1 MLVDQDTTK
10 EEKGAMQ
17 EFIARHKDQIIGT
30 LSGFDRLVFRGTLR
44 SIAYPDGMQS
54 YLRSNGIL
62 LKDFGPHAE
71 RVSADIK
78 KASLSHAET
87 LGRPVQYLSSS
98 ATSKEEQ
105 ARQIA
110 SNDEVREGL
119 IAVLTCVEPCKTF
132 DIYRNRQEKKLE
144 LVARERKCLFLY
156 HYWLDPV
163 FGFMN
168 ARIQTWF
175 PFPIQV
181 CLNGR
186 EWLARQM
193 DGQGMKYL
201 AAGNCFPWIEQWD
214 RAQQLMDT
222 QLQTEWPKVLD
233 RIAGQLNPIHET
245 VFQKHPVR
253 YYWSTY
259 QHEWAI
265 DVAFRDANYL
275 RQLYPRLIHHGITTF
290 GSTDVLRYLGKRTPL
305 SGEVAR
311 NFAGEVTA
319 TLKERE
325 EGVRI
330 KHVVNNNSL
339 KLYDKAFTAAGST
352 LRAETTLQNTQDL
365 RVYRPKEGDPDGPS
379 SWRPMRRGIAD
390 LYRRAELSKKAT
402 ERYLDAYAS
411 IEDST
416 TFEQLIVRIEKP
428 TTWRGRR
435 VRPLRPFNDDRPLLA
450 AIACAQFELTGF
462 RNRNLQELLFSA
474 APSSGRE
481 ARRRSAW
488 VSRQLRLLRAH
499 GLITKINGTHR
510 YRLTRVGRTMTTA
523 ILTALRATVRQLMPE
538 AA

>member
-1 MLVDQDTTK
+1 
-10 EEKGAMQ
+10 MQ
-17 EFIARHKDQIIGT
+17 EFIARHEDRIIGT

-44 SIAYPDGMQS
+44 SISYPEGMQG

-62 LKDFGPHAE
+62 LKDFGQHVE

-78 KASLSHAET
+78 EASLNHART
-87 LGRPVQYLSSS
+87 MGRPVQYLSSS
-98 ATSKEEQ
+98 ATSKEDV
-105 ARQIA
+105 ARQLA
-110 SNDEVREGL
+110 SDDGVGEGL

-132 DIYRNRQEKKLE
+132 DIYRNREEKKLE

-201 AAGNCFPWIEQWD
+201 AAGNCFPWVEQWD

-222 QLQTEWPKVLD
+222 QLQTEWPQVLD
-233 RIAGQLNPIHET
+233 RIASQLNPIHDT
-245 VFQKHPVR
+245 VFQKHPIR

-265 DVAFRDANYL
+265 DVVFRDADYL
-275 RQLYPRLIHHGITTF
+275 RQLYLRLIHHGITTF
-290 GSTDVLRYLGKRTPL
+290 GSSDVLRYLGKRTPL
-305 SGEVAR
+305 GGNVPGNFRGEVMASVR
-311 NFAGEVTA
+311 
-319 TLKERE
+319 ERE

-330 KHVVNNNSL
+330 KHVANNNSL
-339 KLYDKAFTAAGST
+339 KLYDKAFTAMGST
-352 LRAETTLQNTQDL
+352 LRAETTLQNTRDL
-365 RVYRPKEGDPDGPS
+365 RTYRPKEGDPDGPC

-390 LYRRAELSKKAT
+390 LYRRAELSQKAT

-411 IEDST
+411 IDDST
-416 TFEQLIVRIEKP
+416 TLEQLIREIEKP
-428 TTWRGRR
+428 ALWRGRR
-435 VRPLRPFNDDRPLLA
+435 VRSLRPFNDDHPLLA
-450 AIACAQFELTGF
+450 AIARAEFDLTGF
-462 RNRNLQELLFSA
+462 RNRDLQQLLFSA
-474 APSSGRE
+474 APRSQRE

-510 YRLTRVGRTMTTA
+510 YRLTRNGRTITTA
-523 ILTALRATVRQLMPE
+523 FLTALRATVRQLMP
-538 AA
+538 AAA

>member
-1 MLVDQDTTK
+1 
-10 EEKGAMQ
+10 MQ
-17 EFIARHKDQIIGT
+17 KFIARHKDRINGT

-44 SIAYPDGMQS
+44 SISYPDGMQS

-62 LKDFGPHAE
+62 LKDFGQHVE
-71 RVSADIK
+71 RVSEDIK
-78 KASLSHAET
+78 QASLNHARMM
-87 LGRPVQYLSSS
+87 GRPVQYLSSS
-98 ATSKEEQ
+98 ATSKEDL

-110 SNDEVREGL
+110 SDDGVREGL
-119 IAVLTCVEPCKTF
+119 IAVLKCVEPCKTF
-132 DIYRNRQEKKLE
+132 DIHRNREEKKLE
-144 LVARERKCLFLY
+144 LVARQRKCLFLY
-156 HYWLDPV
+156 HYWFDPV

-222 QLQTEWPKVLD
+222 QLQTEWPQVLD
-233 RIAGQLNPIHET
+233 RIASQLDPIHDT

-265 DVAFRDANYL
+265 DVAFSEAGYL
-275 RQLYPRLIHHGITTF
+275 RRLYPSLIHHGITTF
-290 GSTDVLRYLGKRTPL
+290 GSTDVLRYLGKRTPR
-305 SGEVAR
+305 SGEVSR
-311 NFAGEVTA
+311 NFEGEVTA
-319 TLKERE
+319 TLRERE
-325 EGVRI
+325 EGMRI

-339 KLYDKAFTAAGST
+339 KLYDKAFTAMGST
-352 LRAETTLQNTQDL
+352 LRAETTVQNTRDL
-365 RVYRPKEGDPDGPS
+365 RVYRPKEGDPNGPC

-390 LYRRAELSKKAT
+390 LYRRAELSQKAT

-428 TTWRGRR
+428 VLWRGRR
-435 VRPLRPFNDDRPLLA
+435 VRSLRPLSDDRQLLA
-450 AIACAQFELTGF
+450 AIARAELDLTGF
-462 RNRNLQELLFSA
+462 RNRNLQQLLFSG
-474 APSSGRE
+474 PPRSDRE

-488 VSRQLRLLRAH
+488 VSRKLRLLRAH

-510 YRLTRVGRTMTTA
+510 YRLTHIGRTITTA
-523 ILTALRATVRQLMPE
+523 LLTALHATVRQLMP
-538 AA
+538 AAA